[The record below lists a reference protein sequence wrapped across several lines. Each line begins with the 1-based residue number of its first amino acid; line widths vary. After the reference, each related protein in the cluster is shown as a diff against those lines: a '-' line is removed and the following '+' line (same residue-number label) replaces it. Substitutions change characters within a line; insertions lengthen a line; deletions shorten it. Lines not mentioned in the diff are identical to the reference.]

1 MKNISKNTI
10 IIILLGFLWFISIL
24 SIQLY
29 NIPEFEKITGQKL
42 LDFGGFDEYSIN
54 NILSSYGDEGINF
67 YNQIQIVDFFAPVF
81 FGLLLSLISFR
92 LLYLIK
98 GKYYFIGYFPL
109 LLTVFDLVENGIIY
123 SILKT
128 YPEKI
133 NPNIANTLLTISEVK
148 FLFYGLSV
156 LLTIGLTIFWIIGKI
171 RER

>member
-1 MKNISKNTI
+1 MKKISKSKYLI
-10 IIILLGFLWFISIL
+10 VLIGLLWFVSIL

-29 NIPEFEKITGQKL
+29 YIPEFEKITGQKL

-81 FGLLLSLISFR
+81 FGSLLSLISFR

-98 GKYYFIGYFPL
+98 GKYYFIGYSPL

-133 NPNIANTLLTISEVK
+133 NPNIANALLTISEIK
-148 FLFYGLSV
+148 FVFYGLSV

-171 RER
+171 RKR